1 MFLEERRT
9 LCHLVKVSVAMPY
22 KRSFPRRALAAAWE
36 MTKRATVFLVLYS
49 VSVRVSCYFHGGGGF
64 IFSLSGRLD
73 EQKERSEQRR
83 AKEVVTLGIRMHSYI
98 ANFSTGKNW
107 AFRFPLSPKFKMA
120 AQILPVNSLRL
131 RNPCKNS
138 KRDHAFPPEKFPTG
152 KEDFLFKAFHLFLGV
167 FQRTSRKVF
176 ASW

>member
-36 MTKRATVFLVLYS
+36 MTKRAKVFLVLYS

-73 EQKERSEQRR
+73 EQKERSERRR

-98 ANFSTGKNW
+98 ANFSTGK
-107 AFRFPLSPKFKMA
+107 K
-120 AQILPVNSLRL
+120 
-131 RNPCKNS
+131 
-138 KRDHAFPPEKFPTG
+138 
-152 KEDFLFKAFHLFLGV
+152 LGV
-167 FQRTSRKVF
+167 SFPSLSKVQDGGTDI
-176 ASW
+176 ARE